1 MKDINK
7 KTNKSIVG
15 NSATIGWHVWW
26 QGGINLTHYKKYCQI
41 SATIATLFFY
51 MVAELRLYFIR
62 FICCSATLPPCFYLN
77 NNNNKKDI
85 YIWGIV
91 PIQGIFISFKDFQR
105 IVRNRVAGWHQTI
118 FPLFNKPTERKLVCK

>member
-77 NNNNKKDI
+77 NNNNKNNHTPAAVD
-85 YIWGIV
+85 
-91 PIQGIFISFKDFQR
+91 SSLLSCR
-105 IVRNRVAGWHQTI
+105 IPGRTCWWTW
-118 FPLFNKPTERKLVCK
+118 